1 MEKLYVTNF
10 SEFLFSDTVTVR
22 LSSLYSVCNMSP
34 GRGDGPYGSA
44 SASQVDQ
51 QMKTDVINMRTDI
64 GELKDQMKLR
74 SPESLVSTI
83 GTVVSTAVAAAM
95 ADENAPA
102 PVWAKSLTDSVATLT
117 QKHETLNSA
126 QKTLQATVAKLE
138 RELEALAAV
147 GHPIWLA
154 EESAKLHTA
163 HIMRLSNFG
172 KLTKPEIER
181 FCKTHLD
188 KVPAISTPT
197 IEV

>member
-1 MEKLYVTNF
+1 
-10 SEFLFSDTVTVR
+10 
-22 LSSLYSVCNMSP
+22 MSP
-34 GRGDGPYGSA
+34 GRGEGPYGPA
-44 SASQVDQ
+44 SSSQVDE

-147 GHPIWLA
+147 GQAPYSPHYAIV
-154 EESAKLHTA
+154 KLWQA
-163 HIMRLSNFG
+163 HQARDRALLQDACEQTPRHHAPVNRRARG
-172 KLTKPEIER
+172 PYEA
-181 FCKTHLD
+181 HLQD
-188 KVPAISTPT
+188 HS
-197 IEV
+197 